1 MNSTLPEPRVKRRI
15 TPLNRRQRQL
25 LITLTLLI
33 GDAVSLVAAFSVAYF
48 MRFILL
54 PYSSNYS
61 VEDYANFILAI
72 VPIWLAIFAVNQ
84 LYSDQHLFG
93 GLEEYVRVLYSVSIG
108 TLGVIVIGFLQREE
122 LLISRGWLIISWLVS
137 LIIVTLFRFLFRH
150 LVFHLRS
157 QGHLLSAAVIVGAN
171 QEGVALAGQLQKT
184 STSGL
189 YIVGFIDAKTTI
201 GNQIYDVFHVIGD
214 LNNIKVVIEDNRIEE
229 VIIASSALRRKQVLD
244 IFRTIAPITDVNL
257 RLSSGLFEIISTG
270 MRVKELAYVPLIEV
284 NKNRL
289 SGLDAG
295 IKQLMD
301 YILIIIIFLLV
312 WPFLLL
318 IALLIMIDSPG
329 SPFFRRRVMGING
342 IEFNAFKF
350 RTMYKDGDD
359 LLIDNPELQTVLERD
374 FKLIDDPRI
383 TKVGYYLRKY
393 SLDELPQLYNV
404 LLGQMSLVG
413 PRMISPPEMRK
424 YSQWGMNLLTV
435 KPGITGLWQISGRS
449 DLSYDDRIKLDMQY
463 IRNWTLWLDFYII
476 LATIPAVI
484 LGKGAY

>member
-1 MNSTLPEPRVKRRI
+1 M
-15 TPLNRRQRQL
+15 
-25 LITLTLLI
+25 
-33 GDAVSLVAAFSVAYF
+33 
-48 MRFILL
+48 
-54 PYSSNYS
+54 
-61 VEDYANFILAI
+61 
-72 VPIWLAIFAVNQ
+72 
-84 LYSDQHLFG
+84 
-93 GLEEYVRVLYSVSIG
+93 
-108 TLGVIVIGFLQREE
+108 
-122 LLISRGWLIISWLVS
+122 
-137 LIIVTLFRFLFRH
+137 
-150 LVFHLRS
+150 
-157 QGHLLSAAVIVGAN
+157 
-171 QEGVALAGQLQKT
+171 
-184 STSGL
+184 
-189 YIVGFIDAKTTI
+189 
-201 GNQIYDVFHVIGD
+201 IGD
-214 LNNIKVVIEDNRIEE
+214 LNNIKDVIEDNRIEE

-301 YILIIIIFLLV
+301 YILTIIIFLLV

-318 IALLIMIDSPG
+318 ISLLILIDSPG

-342 IEFNAFKF
+342 NEFDAFKF

-404 LLGQMSLVG
+404 LLGQMSSCRSPNDIT
-413 PRMISPPEMRK
+413 PRDEKIQPMGNEPADSKTRYHRFMANKRK
-424 YSQWGMNLLTV
+424 
-435 KPGITGLWQISGRS
+435 
-449 DLSYDDRIKLDMQY
+449 
-463 IRNWTLWLDFYII
+463 IRFII
-476 LATIPAVI
+476 
-484 LGKGAY
+484 

>member
-1 MNSTLPEPRVKRRI
+1 
-15 TPLNRRQRQL
+15 
-25 LITLTLLI
+25 
-33 GDAVSLVAAFSVAYF
+33 
-48 MRFILL
+48 
-54 PYSSNYS
+54 
-61 VEDYANFILAI
+61 
-72 VPIWLAIFAVNQ
+72 
-84 LYSDQHLFG
+84 
-93 GLEEYVRVLYSVSIG
+93 
-108 TLGVIVIGFLQREE
+108 VIG
-122 LLISRGWLIISWLVS
+122 
-137 LIIVTLFRFLFRH
+137 
-150 LVFHLRS
+150 
-157 QGHLLSAAVIVGAN
+157 N
-171 QEGVALAGQLQKT
+171 
-184 STSGL
+184 
-189 YIVGFIDAKTTI
+189 
-201 GNQIYDVFHVIGD
+201 
-214 LNNIKVVIEDNRIEE
+214 LNDIENVIEDHRIEE
-229 VIIASSALRRKQVLD
+229 IIIASSALRRKQVLN
-244 IFRTIAPITDVNL
+244 IFGTIAPINDINL

-295 IKQLMD
+295 IKLVMD
-301 YILIIIIFLLV
+301 YVLTIIILLFAWPVVLLISLLII
-312 WPFLLL
+312 
-318 IALLIMIDSPG
+318 IDSPG

-342 IEFNAFKF
+342 TVFDAFKF

-359 LLIDNPELQTVLERD
+359 QLKGNPELQNALERD
-374 FKLIDDPRI
+374 YKLIDDPRI
-383 TKVGYYLRKY
+383 TKVGYYLRRF
-393 SLDELPQLYNV
+393 SLDELPQLINV

>member
-1 MNSTLPEPRVKRRI
+1 MNSMLPEQRVKRRI
-15 TPLNRRQRQL
+15 TPFNRLQRQIVITFSL
-25 LITLTLLI
+25 LV
-33 GDAVSLVAAFSVAYF
+33 GDAISLIAAFSTAYF
-48 MRFILL
+48 LRFILL
-54 PYSSNYS
+54 PYSSTYS
-61 VEDYANFILAI
+61 IEEYTKFIFII
-72 VPIWLAIFAVNQ
+72 VPIWLVIFTINQ
-84 LYSDQHLFG
+84 LYNDQHLFG

-108 TLGVIVIGFLQREE
+108 TLGVIVTGFLQREE
-122 LLISRGWLIISWLVS
+122 LFISRGWLLISWLVA
-137 LIIVTLFRFLFRH
+137 LIFVTVFRFLFRH
-150 LVFHLRS
+150 LVFHFRS

-171 QEGVALAGQLQKT
+171 KEGVALAQQLQRT

-189 YIVGFIDAKTTI
+189 YIVGFIDENAAI
-201 GNQIYDVFHVIGD
+201 GNPINDLFHVIGN
-214 LNNIKVVIEDNRIEE
+214 LNDIENVIEDHRIEE
-229 VIIASSALRRKQVLD
+229 IIIASSALRRKQVLN
-244 IFRTIAPITDVNL
+244 IFGTIAPINDINL

-301 YILIIIIFLLV
+301 YVLTIIILLFAWPVVLLISLLII
-312 WPFLLL
+312 
-318 IALLIMIDSPG
+318 IDSPG

-342 IEFNAFKF
+342 TVFDAFKF

-359 LLIDNPELQTVLERD
+359 LLKGNPELQNALERD
-374 FKLIDDPRI
+374 HKLIDDPRI
-383 TKVGYYLRKY
+383 TKVGYYLRRF
-393 SLDELPQLYNV
+393 SLDELPQLINV

-463 IRNWTLWLDFYII
+463 IRNWTLWLDLYII